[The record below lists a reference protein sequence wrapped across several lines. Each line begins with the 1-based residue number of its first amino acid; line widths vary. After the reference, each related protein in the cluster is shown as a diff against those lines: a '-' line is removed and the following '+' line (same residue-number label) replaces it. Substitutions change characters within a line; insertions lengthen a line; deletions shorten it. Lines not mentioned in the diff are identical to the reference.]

1 MEKDDIVK
9 YWIESS
15 DSIFRSW
22 KVCLKMGITPG
33 PLFLGHLVV
42 EKNY

>member
-15 DSIFRSW
+15 DSDFQVMES
-22 KVCLKMGITPG
+22 
-33 PLFLGHLVV
+33 LFENGYR
-42 EKNY
+42 KR